1 MNNRQ
6 SHSRQPPQVC
16 ILVSYPYSGVAPLM
30 RLFTEHPDCHVTNS
44 LALADITGLD
54 RSIGNSV
61 TSHRV
66 FSDCLASH
74 GRWLISDVE
83 VGDGEEWSHQAHLEN
98 ATTRPV
104 LAVRDP
110 IRVLKHWK
118 ENARGNAYQLIG
130 LFKNMFQMLE
140 QVPAEANTIIL
151 YEKLISCP
159 RREVGRICARWGLP
173 LPDRILGDVADAW
186 SDDCK
191 GRLRRQWHLSSL
203 FQSEDAPPPSAPCHS
218 PLSNSEKDMI
228 EEHLGRLYLRC
239 WQDDAQEL
247 QKILLE
253 KTWIGFDL
261 DDTLHEFRRASSAA
275 TSKVLA
281 EISAKHGVPI
291 EALSKEYSKVLRA
304 KTANAFSDGK
314 TSFDYRRERF
324 RSTLDGFALPYDEPF
339 MTELLECYE
348 TTLVASLELK
358 CGAVGLLSTIK
369 NMGKK
374 IVVITEGPQDSQERT
389 IDALGIGGYVDFVA
403 TTNRFRV
410 AKTDGLF
417 GKVLA
422 HLGISSSDV
431 AYVGDSEQ
439 RDMVPAM
446 AAGIFSIHL
455 AEEKDVLLIASP
467 PRINTLRKLQYIIS

>member
-16 ILVSYPYSGVAPLM
+16 ILVSCPYSGVAPLM

-74 GRWLISDVE
+74 GRWLISDIE

-98 ATTRPV
+98 VTTRPV
-104 LAVRDP
+104 LVVRDP
-110 IRVLKHWK
+110 IRVLKYWK
-118 ENARGNAYQLIG
+118 ENARGSAYQLIG

-140 QVPAEANTIIL
+140 QVPADANTIIL
-151 YEKLISCP
+151 YEKLISY
-159 RREVGRICARWGLP
+159 
-173 LPDRILGDVADAW
+173 
-186 SDDCK
+186 
-191 GRLRRQWHLSSL
+191 
-203 FQSEDAPPPSAPCHS
+203 
-218 PLSNSEKDMI
+218 MI
-228 EEHLGRLYLRC
+228 EEHLGRLYLRS
-239 WQDDAQEL
+239 WQNDAQEL

-275 TSKVLA
+275 TIKVLA

-291 EALSKEYSKVLRA
+291 EALSKEYSK
-304 KTANAFSDGK
+304 
-314 TSFDYRRERF
+314 ERF

-455 AEEKDVLLIASP
+455 AEEKDALLTASP